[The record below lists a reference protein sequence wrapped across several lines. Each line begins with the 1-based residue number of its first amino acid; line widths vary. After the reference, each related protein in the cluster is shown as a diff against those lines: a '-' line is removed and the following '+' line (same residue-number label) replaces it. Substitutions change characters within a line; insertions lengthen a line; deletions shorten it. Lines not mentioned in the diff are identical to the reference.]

1 MSSLAISTLPC
12 SVAQLS
18 FGQPVA
24 AVAKSFLMTSLPS
37 LQTYPSLSEL
47 TSFSFCFGV
56 FQNLKMFMSFLR
68 SVHVFASFSELSTF
82 GSCYEFIRLGGGAHP
97 LFFCSFQC
105 GPLSVSLGFVNGV
118 FAVLNLSFPFLS
130 NASLLMDVGKDVV
143 QVKRKISKLEKKQ
156 KKRVFS
162 MARAAARYVPSPR
175 NPKEKRAVHVQPL
188 PSGSFRFSQNKNKTE
203 LIILSKEAGL
213 VARVKCSAC
222 VVRRRGYGG
231 AVKSVALIALSPFG
245 VKFRCFAPS
254 CSTSACLKLRIV
266 RRVAVGD
273 CRGEKVIAARRAELQ
288 KQNFNSRTPKKVRE
302 NPAGALEAN
311 SEASATS
318 RVIFFGSFTQPFALY
333 PHQESAKANMQHP
346 PVSVV
351 AVERVVAKVAPER
364 SVVDK
369 VPTSVGVSPQR
380 GVFSPPTVVRNR
392 GDIVVTGVVHEA
404 LKKIK
409 DGLLRFR
416 IGGDMRFSRF
426 FSSNYGCR
434 FVANVRT
441 NTTVWLNC
449 TKAGGEKFSLAV
461 ACSVD
466 YVAMLRYVC
475 GGKFPLVLMSRIN
488 YQDGHCYLAHMRYLC
503 AFYCRPFRES
513 DYALG
518 SWPTVARLKAC
529 VEKNFGVEACGIA
542 LRGYYTSRN
551 VYHCDY
557 DSSYM
562 RGFRNLSGR
571 VGGGSF
577 DPSSLTSVIT
587 VKTSGLP
594 DSRPKSIVF
603 GAFRCDIRYIEP
615 ADSGGVQ
622 SSAKMKREEVRRV
635 VKKCAAGEAAAQSRR
650 KKIEEKYRDGIPD
663 GGFPHLLAGNLN
675 EVRRKVAAG
684 VLRFRVGGD
693 MDFHRSFTTH
703 SGYHL
708 LVWRR
713 SSRSVCIELYSPS
726 KAFLRYDFLPC
737 SVDYAAMFSFAAG
750 GRFPLVLM
758 TRIKYLN
765 GFCYLAHCRYACAF
779 LLKGFDPKRFDIG
792 AFPTAADL
800 RRRMVS
806 VLGDR
811 SLGLN
816 LYGAYTSRGVFHCDY
831 DAKYIKDLR
840 RMSAVIAGK
849 DGVEEV
855 VPSDIT
861 PAMKQKTIEAVY
873 DRLYGGTD
881 SLLKLSIE
889 KDLIDF
895 KNDVQSLKKDRP
907 IVKVPFYMSEA
918 TQNSLT
924 RFYPQFELKFS
935 HSSHSDHPAAAA
947 SRLLENETLVRLCG
961 NSVSDIGGCPLFHLN
976 SKTQRRVH
984 VCRPVLDGKDA
995 QRRVVRDLQYSN
1007 VRSGD
1012 DDKILEGPRNV
1023 DVCHYPLGACDRESS
1038 AMMMV
1043 QVYDASLYEICGA
1056 MIKKKSHIT
1065 YLTMVTPGEFLD
1077 GRECVYMESL
1087 DCEIEVDVHADVVM
1101 YKFGS
1106 SCYSHKLSVIKDIMT
1121 TPYLMLG
1128 GFLFSV
1134 EMYEVRMGVN
1144 YFKITKSEV
1153 SPSVSCTK
1161 LLRYRRAN
1169 SDVVKVKLPRFDKKR
1184 RMCLPGYDTIYLDSK
1199 FVSRVFDYVVCNCSA
1214 VNSKTF
1220 EWVWSFIKSS
1230 KSRVIISGKII
1241 HKDVNLDL
1249 KYVES
1254 FAAVML
1260 ASGVR
1265 SRLASEYLAKNL
1277 SHFSG
1282 DCSFIEATSFVLR
1295 EKIRNMTLNFNERL
1309 LQLVKRVAFA
1319 TLDVSFLDLD
1329 STLES
1334 ITDFAEC
1341 KVAIELDELGCLRAE
1356 AENEKIRNLAGD
1368 SIAAKLASEIVV
1380 DIDSKPPLRQMSNSS
1395 SENVDKRE
1403 IQRPGLR
1410 GGSRIGVVG
1419 EFLHF
1424 VVSSALRIFKYATD
1438 QQRIKSYVRFL
1449 DSAVSFLDYN
1459 YENLSFIMQVL
1470 SKGYS
1475 CMFAFFANRGDVSS
1489 RIRSAVCA
1497 VKEVAASC
1505 ASASVSKA
1513 KVMITFAA
1521 AVCAMMFN
1529 SCGFSGDGREY
1540 KSYIHRYT
1548 QVLFDTIFFEDS
1560 SYLPIEVLSSAICG
1574 AIVTLFSSGASVS
1587 LNAFLLQITKGFS
1600 LEVVVRN
1607 VVRVTHGLST
1617 TATDGVI
1624 RGVFSQIVSH
1634 LLVGSTGNVAYQLAF
1649 IAGVVPL
1656 LVKKCVSLIFIMRE
1670 DTYSGFIK
1678 HGISEF
1684 SFLSS
1689 VLTFLKGKLVDEL
1702 KSVIQGVFESNKH
1715 VFKEATQEAIRTTVM
1730 QVPVAVVD
1738 ALKCAA
1744 GRVYNSFASR
1754 RTFGKDN
1761 GSSSEDACEEYFS
1774 CDEGDGP
1781 GLKGGSSYGFSVL
1794 AFFSRII
1801 WGARRFIAK
1810 MKHECFGKLFDF
1822 LSLRLHEFRTRVF
1835 GKNRAD
1841 VGVYDFLPTDIV
1853 ETLSSI
1859 EECDQIEELLGDDLN
1874 GIKDD
1879 SLTDMSY
1886 FEFSEDFLASVEE
1899 PPFAGLRGGSK
1910 NVTILAILEY
1920 VYNLFRIVANKC
1932 SKGPLLVAFAELS
1945 SALIERFKGEF
1956 SRKNKIFTIVREY
1969 ALSSLR
1975 CRMRALGLN
1984 NDFVVNSFA
1993 DLLPMLV
2000 KRKVSNSFLS
2010 SVYRPIKSFSYMCAS
2025 AERREKFLALVCL
2038 VGLSLPFFVRIV
2050 GAKACEELVSSA
2062 RRFCERVKVFLKQ
2075 KCVSLFSFL
2084 SCLFFSD
2091 AGDSSASAGL
2101 RGGASRVTLFHL
2113 FVRLASALLS
2123 LGWEGLKLL
2132 LSHHNLLFLCFAMVD
2147 DVNVFVKVLGGFS
2160 FFVQPVSSVFAAVL
2174 LQPDRF
2180 AGYSEKLVT
2189 AFEFILKCSPRAPAL
2204 LKTFFECVAN
2214 STVSKTVRKLLRFL
2228 VRKFKLR
2235 KRGGL
2240 RADGKGFHRQ
2250 KAVPVIPSNRVTTD
2264 GVERLSVKMQGVEA
2278 LRTELRVLEDLD
2290 SAVIEKLNRRRN
2302 RDTSDDEFTRPAYEQ
2317 IQEVTTFCSKA
2328 NSAGLALERAVLV
2341 EDAVKSEK
2349 LSKTIDEM
2357 ARKGATTSDEVAVAL
2372 SDDEA
2377 VEEISV
2383 AEERDDSPKTVR
2395 MSEYLNRL
2403 NSNFEFPKPIIV
2415 DDNKDT
2421 GGLTNA
2427 VREFYYM
2434 QELALF
2440 EIHSKLCTYYDQL
2453 RIVNFDRSVAPCS
2466 EDAQLYVRKSG
2477 STIVQGKEA
2486 RLHIKDF
2493 HDHDFLFDGR
2503 ISINKRRRGGNVL
2516 YHDNLAF
2523 LASNLFLAGY
2533 PFSRSFVF
2541 TNSSVDILLYEAPPG
2556 GGKTTTLIDSFLKV
2570 FKKGE
2575 VSTMILTANK
2585 SSQVE
2590 ILKKVEKEVSNIE
2603 CQKRKDK
2610 RSPKKSIYTIDA
2622 YLMHHRG
2629 CDADVLFIDE
2639 CFMVHAGSV
2648 LACIEFTRCHKVMI
2662 FGDSRQIHY
2671 IERNELDKCLY
2682 GDLDRFVDL
2691 QCRVYGNVSY
2701 RCPWDVCAWLSTVY
2715 GNLIATVKSES
2726 EGKSS
2731 MRINEI
2737 NSVDDLVPDMGST
2750 YLCMLQS
2757 EKLEISKHFIRKGLT
2772 KLNVLTVHEAQG
2784 ETYARVNLVRLKFQE
2799 DEPFKSIR
2807 HITVALSRHTDSLT
2821 YSVLAARRGDATCDA
2836 IQKAAELV
2844 NKFRVFPTSFGGSVI
2859 NLNVKKDVEDNSRCK
2874 ASSAPLSVI
2883 NDFLNEVNPGTAVID
2898 FGDLSADFSTGPF
2911 ECGASGIV
2919 VRDNISSSSI
2929 TDHDKQRV

>member
-1 MSSLAISTLPC
+1 MSSLAISALPC

-18 FGQPVA
+18 VGQPVA
-24 AVAKSFLMTSLPS
+24 TVARSFLMTSLPS
-37 LQTYPSLSEL
+37 LQTYPSSSEL
-47 TSFSFCFGV
+47 TSFLFCFGA
-56 FQNLKMFMSFLR
+56 FQKIKMFLSFLR
-68 SVHVFASFSELSTF
+68 SVHVFAPFSEISTI
-82 GSCYEFIRLGGGAHP
+82 GSCYEFIRLGGGAYP

-118 FAVLNLSFPFLS
+118 FAVLNMSFPFLS
-130 NASLLMDVGKDVV
+130 NASLLTGVGKNVV
-143 QVKRKISKLEKKQ
+143 QEKIKISKFEKKQ

-162 MARAAARYVPSPR
+162 IARATARHVPSRR
-175 NPKEKRAVHVQPL
+175 NPKEKRVVHVQHL
-188 PSGSFRFSQNKNKTE
+188 PSGSLRFSQNKNKTE
-203 LIILSKEAGL
+203 LLILKEEVGI
-213 VARVKCSAC
+213 VARVKCSAS
-222 VVRRRGYGG
+222 VVRRRVCGG
-231 AVKSVALIALSPFG
+231 VVKCKPLIAVSPSG

-254 CSTSACLKLRIV
+254 CSTSACLKLKIM

-273 CRGEKVIAARRAELQ
+273 CRGEKIIAARRAALQ
-288 KQNFNSRTPKKVRE
+288 KQAFNSRTPKKVRE
-302 NPAGALEAN
+302 NPISVSGANLGR
-311 SEASATS
+311 SAAAQ
-318 RVIFFGSFTQPFALY
+318 VIYFGSFTQPFALY
-333 PHQESAKANMQHP
+333 PRQESAIVKTQPP

-351 AVERVVAKVAPER
+351 KVECVAAEVAPDR
-364 SVVDK
+364 GVVDK
-369 VPTSVGVSPQR
+369 KPTSVGVPPQR
-380 GVFSPPTVVRNR
+380 GVLSFPTVVRNR
-392 GDIVVTGVVHEA
+392 GDVIIAGVVHEA

-416 IGGDMRFSRF
+416 VGGDMRFSRF

-434 FVANVRT
+434 FVASVRT

-449 TKAGGEKFSLAV
+449 TKASGEKFSLAA
-461 ACSVD
+461 ACTAD

-475 GGKFPLVLMSRIN
+475 GGKFPLVLMSRVI
-488 YQDGHCYLAHMRYLC
+488 YPDGRCYLAHMRYLC

-518 SWPTVARLKAC
+518 MWPTVARLRAC

-557 DSSYM
+557 DSAYVKY
-562 RGFRNLSGR
+562 FRNLSGR
-571 VGGGSF
+571 IGGGSF
-577 DPSSLTSVIT
+577 DPTSLTSVIT
-587 VKTSGLP
+587 VKISGLP
-594 DSRPKSIVF
+594 GGLPKNIAF
-603 GAFRCDIRYIEP
+603 GAFLCDIRYVEP
-615 ADSGGVQ
+615 VDSGGIQ
-622 SSAKMKREEVRRV
+622 SSVKTKREDAHRTVEER
-635 VKKCAAGEAAAQSRR
+635 AAGGSVEQPRQKR
-650 KKIEEKYRDGIPD
+650 IDEKGCGRVPS
-663 GGFPHLLAGNLN
+663 GGFSHLLVGSLN

-684 VLRFRVGGD
+684 LLRFRVGGD
-693 MDFHRSFTTH
+693 MDFHRSFSTQAGH
-703 SGYHL
+703 RL

-713 SSRSVCIELYSPS
+713 SSRSVYLELYSPS
-726 KAFLRYDFLPC
+726 KNFLRYDVLPC
-737 SVDYAAMFSFAAG
+737 SGDYAAMFSFAAG

-758 TRIKYLN
+758 TRIRYPN

-779 LLKGFDPKRFDIG
+779 LLRGFDPKRFDIG
-792 AFPTAADL
+792 AFPTAAKL
-800 RRRMVS
+800 RNRMVS
-806 VLGDR
+806 ELGER

-831 DAKYIKDLR
+831 DAKFIKDLR
-840 RMSAVIAGK
+840 LMSAVIAGK

-961 NSVSDIGGCPLFHLN
+961 NSVSDIGGCPLFHLH

-1007 VRSGD
+1007 VRLGD
-1012 DDKILEGPRNV
+1012 DDKILEGPRNI
-1023 DVCHYPLGACDRESS
+1023 DICHYPLGACDHESS

-1056 MIKKKSHIT
+1056 MIKKKSRIT

-1106 SCYSHKLSVIKDIMT
+1106 SCYSHKLSIIKDIMT
-1121 TPYLMLG
+1121 TPYLTLG

-1153 SPSVSCTK
+1153 SPSISCTK

-1380 DIDSKPPLRQMSNSS
+1380 DIDSKPSPKQVGKSS
-1395 SENVDKRE
+1395 SENADKRE
-1403 IQRPGLR
+1403 VQRPGLR
-1410 GGSRIGVVG
+1410 GGSRNGVVG

-1424 VVSSALRIFKYATD
+1424 VVDSALRLFKYATD

-1459 YENLSFIMQVL
+1459 YDNLSFILRVL
-1470 SKGYS
+1470 SEGYS
-1475 CMFAFFANRGDVSS
+1475 CMFAFLANRGDLSS
-1489 RIRSAVCA
+1489 RVRSAVRA
-1497 VKEVAASC
+1497 VKEVATSC
-1505 ASASVSKA
+1505 ANASVSKA

-1574 AIVTLFSSGASVS
+1574 AIVTLFSSGSSIS
-1587 LNAFLLQITKGFS
+1587 LNAFLLQISKGFS

-1634 LLVGSTGNVAYQLAF
+1634 LLVGNTGNVAYQSAF

-1656 LVKKCVSLIFIMRE
+1656 LVKKCVSLIFILRE

-1689 VLTFLKGKLVDEL
+1689 ILKFLKGKLVDEL
-1702 KSVIQGVFESNKH
+1702 KSIIQGVFDSNKH

-1738 ALKCAA
+1738 ALKSAA
-1744 GRVYNSFASR
+1744 GKIYNNFTSR
-1754 RTFGKDN
+1754 RTFGKDE
-1761 GSSSEDACEEYFS
+1761 GSSSDGACEEYFS
-1774 CDEGDGP
+1774 CDEGEGP
-1781 GLKGGSSYGFSVL
+1781 GLKGGSSYGFSIL
-1794 AFFSRII
+1794 AFFSRIM
-1801 WGARRFIAK
+1801 WGARRLIVK
-1810 MKHECFGKLFDF
+1810 VKHECFGKLFEF
-1822 LSLRLHEFRTRVF
+1822 LSLKLHEFRTRVF
-1835 GKNRAD
+1835 GKNGTD

-1859 EECDQIEELLGDDLN
+1859 EECDQIEELLGDDLK
-1874 GIKDD
+1874 GDKDA
-1879 SLTDMSY
+1879 SLTDMNY

-1910 NVTILAILEY
+1910 NVAILAILEY
-1920 VYNLFRIVANKC
+1920 AHNLFRIVASKC
-1932 SKGPLLVAFAELS
+1932 SKRPLFLAFAELS
-1945 SALIERFKGEF
+1945 SALIEKIKEVFP
-1956 SRKNKIFTIVREY
+1956 RKSQLVAIVREY
-1969 ALSSLR
+1969 TQRFLR
-1975 CRMRALGLN
+1975 SRMRALGLN
-1984 NDFVVNSFA
+1984 NEFVVKSFA
-1993 DLLPMLV
+1993 DLLPALM
-2000 KRKVSNSFLS
+2000 KRKVSGSFLA
-2010 SVYRPIKSFSYMCAS
+2010 SVYRPLRGFSYMCVS
-2025 AERREKFLALVCL
+2025 AERREKFFALVCL
-2038 VGLSLPFFVRIV
+2038 IGLSLPFFVRIV

-2062 RRFCERVKVFLKQ
+2062 RRFYERIKIFLRQ
-2075 KCVSLFSFL
+2075 KYVSFSNFFCHLFS
-2084 SCLFFSD
+2084 SD
-2091 AGDSSASAGL
+2091 VDDSSASAGL
-2101 RGGASRVTLFHL
+2101 KGGASRMTLFHL
-2113 FVRLASALLS
+2113 LVRLASALLS

-2132 LSHHNLLFLCFAMVD
+2132 LSHHNLLFLCFALVD
-2147 DVNVFVKVLGGFS
+2147 DVNVLIKVLGGLS
-2160 FFVQPVSSVFAAVL
+2160 FFVQPIFSLFAAML

-2180 AGYSEKLVT
+2180 VGYSEKLVT
-2189 AFEFILKCSPRAPAL
+2189 AFEFFLKCSPRAPAL
-2204 LKTFFECVAN
+2204 LKGFFECVAN
-2214 STVSKTVRKLLRFL
+2214 STVSKTVRRLLRYF
-2228 VRKFKLR
+2228 VRMLKLR
-2235 KRGGL
+2235 KGRGL
-2240 RADGKGFHRQ
+2240 RADGRGLHRQ
-2250 KAVPVIPSNRVTTD
+2250 KAVPVIPSNRVVTD

-2278 LRTELRVLEDLD
+2278 LRTELRILEDLD

-2302 RDTSDDEFTRPAYEQ
+2302 RDTNDDEFTRPAHEQ
-2317 IQEVTTFCSKA
+2317 MQEVTTFCSKA

-2341 EDAVKSEK
+2341 EDAIKSEK
-2349 LSKTIDEM
+2349 LSKTVNEM
-2357 ARKGATTSDEVAVAL
+2357 VRKGSTTSEEVAVAL

-2383 AEERDDSPKTVR
+2383 ADERDDSPKTVR
-2395 MSEYLNRL
+2395 ISEYLNRL
-2403 NSNFEFPKPIIV
+2403 NTSFEFPKPIVV

-2440 EIHSKLCTYYDQL
+2440 EIHSKLCAYYDQL

-2477 STIVQGKEA
+2477 STIVQGKEV

-2493 HDHDFLFDGR
+2493 HDHDFLFDGK

-2691 QCRVYGNVSY
+2691 QCRVYGNISY

-2715 GNLIATVKSES
+2715 GNLIATVKGES

-2737 NSVDDLVPDMGST
+2737 NSVDDLVPDVGST
-2750 YLCMLQS
+2750 FLCMLQS

-2821 YSVLAARRGDATCDA
+2821 YNVLAARRGDATCDA

-2911 ECGASGIV
+2911 ECGASGVV
-2919 VRDNISSSSI
+2919 VRDNISSSNI

>member
-18 FGQPVA
+18 IGQPVA
-24 AVAKSFLMTSLPS
+24 TVAKSSLMISLPS

-47 TSFSFCFGV
+47 TSFLFCFGA
-56 FQNLKMFMSFLR
+56 FQKLKMFISFLR
-68 SVHVFASFSELSTF
+68 SVHVFAPFSEISTI

-105 GPLSVSLGFVNGV
+105 GPLSVSLGFVNGI

-130 NASLLMDVGKDVV
+130 NTSLLTGVEEDVV
-143 QVKRKISKLEKKQ
+143 PVDVRLSKLEKKQ
-156 KKRVFS
+156 KKRAFS
-162 MARAAARYVPSPR
+162 IARAAVRKVPSRR
-175 NPKEKRAVHVQPL
+175 NPKEKRVAHVQPL
-188 PSGSFRFSQNKNKTE
+188 PSGCFRFSQNKNKTE
-203 LIILSKEAGL
+203 LIILSKDAGV
-213 VARVKCSAC
+213 VARVKCSAS
-222 VVRRRGYGG
+222 VVRRRDCGG
-231 AVKSVALIALSPFG
+231 VVKCKPLIALSPFG
-245 VKFRCFAPS
+245 VNFRCFAPS
-254 CSTSACLKLRIV
+254 CSVSACLKLKIM

-273 CRGEKVIAARRAELQ
+273 CQGEKITAARRALLRRQ
-288 KQNFNSRTPKKVRE
+288 AFNSRTPRKVRE
-302 NPAGALEAN
+302 NPVSASGVN
-311 SEASATS
+311 SENSATS
-318 RVIFFGSFTQPFALY
+318 NVIYFGSFTQPFALY
-333 PHQESAKANMQHP
+333 PRQESVSVTMQPP

-351 AVERVVAKVAPER
+351 TVARADTEVVPRRGA
-364 SVVDK
+364 VDK
-369 VPTSVGVSPQR
+369 NNASTDVLPKRDVLPS
-380 GVFSPPTVVRNR
+380 PTVVRNR
-392 GDIVVTGVVHEA
+392 GDVVITGVVHEA

-409 DGLLRFR
+409 EGLLRFR
-416 IGGDMRFSRF
+416 VGGDMRFSRF

-434 FVANVRT
+434 FVASIRT

-449 TKAGGEKFSLAV
+449 TKTNGEKFSLAL

-475 GGKFPLVLMSRIN
+475 GGKFPLVLLSRIN
-488 YQDGHCYLAHMRYLC
+488 YPDGLCYLAHMRYLC

-518 SWPTVARLKAC
+518 SWPTVARIKAC
-529 VEKNFGVEACGIA
+529 VEKNFGVQACSIA
-542 LRGYYTSRN
+542 LRGYYTSWN

-562 RGFRNLSGR
+562 RNFRNLSGR

-577 DPSSLTSVIT
+577 NPSSLTSVVT
-587 VKTSGLP
+587 VKTRGVP
-594 DSRPKSIVF
+594 GGRPNSITF

-615 ADSGGVQ
+615 ADSGGAQPSVG
-622 SSAKMKREEVRRV
+622 AEREDARRA
-635 VKKCAAGEAAAQSRR
+635 VKERAAGAAIMETRR
-650 KKIEEKYRDGIPD
+650 AKVEEQCRGRTT
-663 GGFPHLLAGNLN
+663 GGEFPHYLAGSVN

-684 VLRFRVGGD
+684 LLRFRVGGD
-693 MDFHRSFTTH
+693 MDFHRSFATQA
-703 SGYHL
+703 GYHL
-708 LVWRR
+708 LVWRH
-713 SSRSVCIELYSPS
+713 SSRSVCLELYSPS
-726 KAFLRYDFLPC
+726 KTFLRYDILPC
-737 SVDYAAMFSFAAG
+737 SRDYAAMFSFAAG

-758 TRIKYLN
+758 TRVKHPN

-792 AFPTAADL
+792 AFPTAAKL
-800 RRRMVS
+800 RTRMVS

-831 DAKYIKDLR
+831 DAKYIKNLR
-840 RMSAVIAGK
+840 FMSAIIAGK

-855 VPSDIT
+855 IPSDIT
-861 PAMKQKTIEAVY
+861 PAMKQKTIEAMY
-873 DRLYGGTD
+873 DRLYSGSD

-907 IVKVPFYMSEA
+907 VVRVPFYMSEA

-935 HSSHSDHPAAAA
+935 HSTHSDHPAAAA

-1023 DVCHYPLGACDRESS
+1023 DVCHYPLGFCDHESS

-1056 MIKKKSHIT
+1056 MIKKKSRIT

-1087 DCEIEVDVHADVVM
+1087 ECEIEVDVHADVVM

-1106 SCYSHKLSVIKDIMT
+1106 SCYSHKLSIIKDIMT
-1121 TPYLMLG
+1121 TPYLTLG

-1153 SPSVSCTK
+1153 SPSISCTK
-1161 LLRYRRAN
+1161 LLRFRRAN

-1341 KVAIELDELGCLRAE
+1341 KVAIELDGLGCLRADT
-1356 AENEKIRNLAGD
+1356 ENEKIRNLAGD
-1368 SIAAKLASEIVV
+1368 SIAAKLACEIVV
-1380 DIDSKPPLRQMSNSS
+1380 DIESKPPPKQVSNSS
-1395 SENVDKRE
+1395 SDHVDKKDV
-1403 IQRPGLR
+1403 QKPGLR
-1410 GGSRIGVVG
+1410 GGSRVGVVG

-1424 VVSSALRIFKYATD
+1424 VVSSALRIFKSATD
-1438 QQRIKSYVRFL
+1438 HQRIRSYVRFL
-1449 DSAVSFLDYN
+1449 DSAVSFLDHN

-1475 CMFAFFANRGDVSS
+1475 CMFAFLASRGDISS
-1489 RIRSAVCA
+1489 RIHSAVCV
-1497 VKEVAASC
+1497 VKEVTASC

-1574 AIVTLFSSGASVS
+1574 AIVTLFSSGASIS

-1600 LEVVVRN
+1600 LEIVVRN

-1656 LVKKCVSLIFIMRE
+1656 LVKKCVSLIFIMNE

-1689 VLTFLKGKLVDEL
+1689 ILTFLKGKLVDEL
-1702 KSVIQGVFESNKH
+1702 KSVIQGVFDSNKH
-1715 VFKEATQEAIRTTVM
+1715 MFKEATQEAIRTTVM

-1744 GRVYNSFASR
+1744 GKIYNGFTFR
-1754 RTFGKDN
+1754 RAVSKED
-1761 GSSSEDACEEYFS
+1761 GSSSCDACEDYFS
-1774 CDEGDGP
+1774 CDEGDAP
-1781 GLKGGSSYGFSVL
+1781 GLKGGSRCGFSILV
-1794 AFFSRII
+1794 FFSRIV
-1801 WGARRFIAK
+1801 WGARRFIARV
-1810 MKHECFGKLFDF
+1810 KHECFEKLFEY
-1822 LSLRLHEFRTRVF
+1822 LSLKLHEFRTRVF
-1835 GKNRAD
+1835 GDVRSD
-1841 VGVYDFLPTDIV
+1841 VGIHDFLSTDIV

-1859 EECDQIEELLGDDLN
+1859 EECDQIEELLGDDFN
-1874 GIKDD
+1874 GVED
-1879 SLTDMSY
+1879 SSLADMSY
-1886 FEFSEDFLASVEE
+1886 FEFSEDFLASVEGS
-1899 PPFAGLRGGSK
+1899 PFVGLRGGGK

-1920 VYNLFRIVANKC
+1920 VYNLFRIVTNKC
-1932 SKGPLLVAFAELS
+1932 SKRPLFLAFAELS
-1945 SALIERFKGEF
+1945 YTLIEKFKKVF
-1956 SRKNKIFTIVREY
+1956 SRKNQIVTIVREY
-1969 ALSSLR
+1969 TLSFLR
-1975 CRMRALGLN
+1975 GRLRALGLN
-1984 NDFVVNSFA
+1984 NEFVVNSFA
-1993 DLLPMLV
+1993 DLLPALM
-2000 KRKVSNSFLS
+2000 KRKVSNSFLC
-2010 SVYRPIKSFSYMCAS
+2010 SVYRPISSISYVCVS
-2025 AERREKFLALVCL
+2025 AERREKFVALVCL
-2038 VGLSLPFFVRIV
+2038 VGLSLPFFLRIV
-2050 GAKACEELVSSA
+2050 GAKVCEELVSSA
-2062 RRFCERVKVFLKQ
+2062 RRLYEHVKKFFRR
-2075 KCVSLFSFL
+2075 KCAPLFDLIFRSFR
-2084 SCLFFSD
+2084 FD
-2091 AGDSSASAGL
+2091 ADDSSASAGL
-2101 RGGASRVTLFHL
+2101 RGGASRMTLFHFL
-2113 FVRLASALLS
+2113 VRLAKTFLS
-2123 LGWEGLKLL
+2123 LGWEGVKLL
-2132 LSHHNLLFLCFAMVD
+2132 ASHHNLVLLCFSLVD
-2147 DVNVFVKVLGGFS
+2147 EVNVFVKIFGGVS
-2160 FFVQPVSSVFAAVL
+2160 FFVQPISSALAVMF

-2180 AGYSEKLVT
+2180 AGYSEKLAT
-2189 AFEFILKCSPRAPAL
+2189 AFEFFLRCSPRAPML
-2204 LKTFFECVAN
+2204 FKRFFERLAN
-2214 STVSKTVRKLLRFL
+2214 STASKTVRKLLRYF
-2228 VRKFKLR
+2228 VRKFNLR
-2235 KRGGL
+2235 KGRGL
-2240 RADGKGFHRQ
+2240 RADGGALHRQ
-2250 KAVPVIPSNRVTTD
+2250 KAVPVIPSNRVATD
-2264 GVERLSVKMQGVEA
+2264 EVERLSVKMQGVEA
-2278 LRTELRVLEDLD
+2278 LRSELRILEDLD

-2302 RDTSDDEFTRPAYEQ
+2302 RDTGDDEFTRPAHEQ

-2341 EDAVKSEK
+2341 EDAVNSEK
-2349 LSKTIDEM
+2349 LSKMVAGM
-2357 ARKGATTSDEVAVAL
+2357 AKKGMTTSDEAVVAL

-2383 AEERDDSPKTVR
+2383 ADERDDSPKTVR

-2403 NSNFEFPKPIIV
+2403 NSSFEFPKPIVV

-2440 EIHSKLCTYYDQL
+2440 EIHSKLCAYYDQL
-2453 RIVNFDRSVAPCS
+2453 RIVNFDRSMAPCS

-2493 HDHDFLFDGR
+2493 HDHDFLFDGK
-2503 ISINKRRRGGNVL
+2503 ISINRRRRGGNVL
-2516 YHDNLAF
+2516 YHDNLSF

-2715 GNLIATVKSES
+2715 GNLIATVKGES

-2737 NSVDDLVPDMGST
+2737 NSVDDLVPDVGST

-2799 DEPFKSIR
+2799 DEPFKSVR

-2821 YSVLAARRGDATCDA
+2821 YNVLAARRGDATCDA

-2859 NLNVKKDVEDNSRCK
+2859 NLNIKKDVEDNSRCK